1 MLHTRTFQLDVRVEK
16 NKVRFLFPPKD
27 SHPEHSIDVS
37 QFWLRDNCRCQL
49 CVNKDT
55 LQKDFDTFD
64 VPGNIKAE
72 HSQTQQD
79 GVHVTWSDQHVS
91 FHPWNWVKSMA
102 PSYRQEGVNA
112 APSKA
117 AGWSANSWDEWAE
130 ARETN
135 YKDVMD
141 KNGTGMAKLTAAI
154 HHYGL
159 GFVKN
164 TPVSPEATEE
174 LLERIGPV
182 RNTHYGGFYDFVP
195 DLAKADT
202 AYTNIALG
210 AHTDTTYFTEPTGL
224 QAFHMLSHIPPP
236 GEPSGAL
243 GGESLLC
250 DGFYAA
256 EKLREKHPEYFKTL
270 CEVKIPWHASGNEDV
285 AIAPDAT
292 YPVIETESG
301 LDGPIRRIR
310 WNNSDRG
317 VVPLEAG
324 FDVVDRWYAAA
335 RELDSIIKSK
345 ESECWF
351 QLQPGTVL
359 VFDNWRILH
368 GRAEFKGLRRMCG
381 AYINRDDFVSR
392 WKLSN
397 YDRADVILHNMWQHR

>member
-1 MLHTRTFQLDVRVEK
+1 
-16 NKVRFLFPPKD
+16 
-27 SHPEHSIDVS
+27 
-37 QFWLRDNCRCQL
+37 
-49 CVNKDT
+49 
-55 LQKDFDTFD
+55 
-64 VPGNIKAE
+64 
-72 HSQTQQD
+72 
-79 GVHVTWSDQHVS
+79 
-91 FHPWNWVKSMA
+91 MA

-224 QAFHMLSHIPPP
+224 QAFHMLSHIPHL
-236 GEPSGAL
+236 ANRAVHWA
-243 GGESLLC
+243 ESRC
-250 DGFYAA
+250 
-256 EKLREKHPEYFKTL
+256 
-270 CEVKIPWHASGNEDV
+270 C
-285 AIAPDAT
+285 AT
-292 YPVIETESG
+292 GSTPRKSC
-301 LDGPIRRIR
+301 
-310 WNNSDRG
+310 
-317 VVPLEAG
+317 
-324 FDVVDRWYAAA
+324 A
-335 RELDSIIKSK
+335 RSILNI
-345 ESECWF
+345 
-351 QLQPGTVL
+351 
-359 VFDNWRILH
+359 
-368 GRAEFKGLRRMCG
+368 
-381 AYINRDDFVSR
+381 SR
-392 WKLSN
+392 HFA
-397 YDRADVILHNMWQHR
+397 R